1 MIQADRVHS
10 TPPTNTTISR
20 NDAPSRR
27 RFLSQAAGVA
37 AGGTV
42 LALATIPPAS
52 AVAAPAVPLD
62 PANASPALRTAA
74 RALADAHDRLK
85 EARAVFDVADKLP
98 EEWRGLNPEP
108 TGRRAI
114 KRWNRREREY
124 RYSVTMPPWQAVLA
138 AEDDFRAARMAVA
151 KVDAG
156 DMGEL
161 NLKACLSFVY
171 DAVYTS
177 FPNAAVIGFSV
188 ASNLISLTVQS

>member
-1 MIQADRVHS
+1 MTLARPMF
-10 TPPTNTTISR
+10 PPVDPT
-20 NDAPSRR
+20 RR
-27 RFLSQAAGVA
+27 HFLSQVAGVA

-52 AVAAPAVPLD
+52 VAAAPATALD

-74 RALADAHDRLK
+74 RTLADAHDRLK
-85 EARAVFDVADKLP
+85 EARAAFDAADKLP
-98 EEWRGLNPEP
+98 EEWRGLNPEPP

-138 AEDDFRAARMAVA
+138 AEDDFREARMAVA

>member
-1 MIQADRVHS
+1 
-10 TPPTNTTISR
+10 
-20 NDAPSRR
+20 
-27 RFLSQAAGVA
+27 
-37 AGGTV
+37 
-42 LALATIPPAS
+42 
-52 AVAAPAVPLD
+52 VPLD

-98 EEWRGLNPEP
+98 EEWRVLNPEP

-124 RYSVTMPPWQAVLA
+124 RYSVTMPPWRAVLA

-188 ASNLISLTVQS
+188 ASNLISLTIGVTS